1 MDQKYL
7 EQIESCSAC
16 DACMDVC
23 PTYADT
29 KNALYSPKRRV
40 ELARKVLVDNEV
52 DEDSIT
58 SFYTCPKCSACEVVC
73 PMGIEVSK
81 IVALARNRIVE
92 LGKGPL
98 PAHKKVI
105 QNLLASGNT
114 VGGDPAKRLEWLPDP
129 FEPRQSKI
137 LFYAGCL
144 PSYLVK
150 DAAKYSYLALKKLGV
165 DFMIVEDEGCCG
177 TYMYESGEI
186 DQARDYFQ
194 KNVDRFKKLGIEQI
208 IVPCNGCYKCFKYFY
223 PEVLGTSD
231 FEVLHV
237 VQRIYSELKDSPDR
251 LKKIDRTVT
260 YQDSCRLGRAE
271 GYTEEPRQLLKWCG
285 ADVHELPNN
294 REDTL
299 CCGSGGGVRSAFR
312 DLSFDI
318 AKNLL
323 LQTETR
329 DLVTPCPFCAFNL
342 GFTSKSGE
350 LNKKVT
356 YISKIIYE
364 SLE

>member
-105 QNLLASGNT
+105 QNLWRAETLWR
-114 VGGDPAKRLEWLPDP
+114 DPAKAGGLP
-129 FEPRQSKI
+129 I
-137 LFYAGCL
+137 LL
-144 PSYLVK
+144 
-150 DAAKYSYLALKKLGV
+150 AAS
-165 DFMIVEDEGCCG
+165 VEN
-177 TYMYESGEI
+177 S
-186 DQARDYFQ
+186 F
-194 KNVDRFKKLGIEQI
+194 L
-208 IVPCNGCYKCFKYFY
+208 
-223 PEVLGTSD
+223 
-231 FEVLHV
+231 
-237 VQRIYSELKDSPDR
+237 
-251 LKKIDRTVT
+251 
-260 YQDSCRLGRAE
+260 CRLPAFLSSKRRCQILIPCPQE
-271 GYTEEPRQLLKWCG
+271 T
-285 ADVHELPNN
+285 
-294 REDTL
+294 
-299 CCGSGGGVRSAFR
+299 GGGFHDR
-312 DLSFDI
+312 
-318 AKNLL
+318 
-323 LQTETR
+323 
-329 DLVTPCPFCAFNL
+329 
-342 GFTSKSGE
+342 
-350 LNKKVT
+350 
-356 YISKIIYE
+356 
-364 SLE
+364 